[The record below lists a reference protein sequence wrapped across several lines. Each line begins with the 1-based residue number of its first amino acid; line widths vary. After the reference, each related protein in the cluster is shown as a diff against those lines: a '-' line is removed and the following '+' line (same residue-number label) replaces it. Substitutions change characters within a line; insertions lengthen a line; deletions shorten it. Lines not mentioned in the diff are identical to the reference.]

1 MIERI
6 LKKIIEELGATG
18 VLVIGLCV
26 ILYDPLRQMASSL
39 KIINGE
45 LGQIVAILKVV
56 AWQR

>member
-26 ILYDPLRQMASSL
+26 ILYDPLRQMAHSL
-39 KIINGE
+39 QMINGE
-45 LGQIVAILKVV
+45 LGEIIQILKV
-56 AWQR
+56 ATWQK